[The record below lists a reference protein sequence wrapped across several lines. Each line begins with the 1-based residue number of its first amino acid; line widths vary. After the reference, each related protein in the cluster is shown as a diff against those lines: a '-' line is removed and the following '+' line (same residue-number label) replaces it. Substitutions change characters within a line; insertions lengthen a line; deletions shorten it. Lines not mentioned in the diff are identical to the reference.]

1 MTRLAAILLFL
12 TPAAAQAHVAERGLV
27 LLLPTGLYMTAGAL
41 AVLASVV
48 VLTVLPARALRA
60 AFRPRLLWRR
70 APGGGET
77 VASLLSLSALA
88 ALVLA
93 GLFGSRDPLVNPLPL
108 TIWVLWWVGFTL
120 AQAVFGDLWRWLNPW
135 TGLHRLTGP
144 LIAPAPPFRLPAR
157 LGYWPAVAGLLAFGW
172 FELVDIAPA
181 DPTRLARAVAAYWA
195 VTFAGMTLFGA
206 GAWLARAECF
216 TVFFGFVARLAPV
229 RGVGG
234 ETRAGPPGA
243 HLIGHP
249 PLPVSGALFLL
260 LALATVSFDG
270 FSKTFFW
277 LARIGVN
284 PLAFP
289 GRSAV
294 VWENTAGL
302 IAAWAALAAAF
313 AVCVLAGLVLA
324 GGRGR
329 LREAFGRLALAITPI
344 ALGYHLAH
352 YLPLLLVDGQY
363 ALAAAAG
370 LLGLGEVHVTTS
382 FFNTA
387 GTVRLI
393 WLTQAG
399 AIVAGHIVAVAVAH
413 RLALELFPDPRR
425 AALSQIPLSALMVL
439 YTLFGLWLLASPT
452 GA

>member
-1 MTRLAAILLFL
+1 MTRLAAILLLL
-12 TPAAAQAHVAERGLV
+12 TPAAAQAHATGRGLV
-27 LLLPTGLYMTAGAL
+27 LLLPTGLYMTAGVL

-48 VLTVLPARALRA
+48 ALTLLPASALRA
-60 AFRPRLLWRR
+60 AFRPRLLWSR
-70 APGGGET
+70 ALAGGET
-77 VASLLSLSALA
+77 AASLLSLTALL

-93 GLFGSRDPLVNPLPL
+93 GLFGTRDPLANPLPL

-120 AQAVFGDLWRWLNPW
+120 AQAAFGDLWRWLNPW
-135 TGLHRLTGP
+135 TGLYR
-144 LIAPAPPFRLPAR
+144 LIAPAAPFRLPAR

-195 VTFAGMTLFGA
+195 VTFAGTILFGVE
-206 GAWLARAECF
+206 AWLARAECF
-216 TVFFGFVARLAPV
+216 SVFFDFIARLAPL
-229 RGVGG
+229 RTTGS
-234 ETRAGPPGA
+234 ETRAGLPGA
-243 HLIGHP
+243 HLIAHP

-270 FSKTFFW
+270 LSKTFFW
-277 LARIGVN
+277 LGRIGVN

-302 IAAWAALAAAF
+302 IAAWAALALAF
-313 AVCVLAGLVLA
+313 AVCVLAGLALA

-329 LREAFGRLALAITPI
+329 FGEAFGRLALAIAPI

-352 YLPLLLVDGQY
+352 YLPVLLVNGQY
-363 ALAAAAG
+363 ALAAGADI
-370 LLGLGEVHVTTS
+370 LGLGEVPVTTS
-382 FFNTA
+382 FLNTT

>member
-1 MTRLAAILLFL
+1 MIRLAAIVLFL
-12 TPAAAQAHVAERGLV
+12 TPAAAQAHATGRGLV

-41 AVLASVV
+41 AVLASVI

-60 AFRPRLLWRR
+60 TFRPRLLWSRP
-70 APGGGET
+70 PGGGET
-77 VASLLSLSALA
+77 AVSLAAFAVLA

-93 GLFGSRDPLVNPLPL
+93 GLTGSRDPLANPLPL

-120 AQAVFGDLWRWLNPW
+120 AQAVFGDLWRWANPW
-135 TGLHRLTGP
+135 TGLHRLVA
-144 LIAPAPPFRLPAR
+144 LAPPFSLPAR

-195 VTFAGMTLFGA
+195 VSFAGMVLFGA
-206 GAWLARAECF
+206 EAWLARAECF
-216 TVFFGFVARLAPV
+216 TVFFGFIARLAPV
-229 RGVGG
+229 RAHGG
-234 ETRAGPPGA
+234 ETRAAAPGA
-243 HLIGHP
+243 DLLAHP

-260 LALATVSFDG
+260 LALSTVSFDG
-270 FSKTFFW
+270 LSKTFFW

-302 IAAWAALAAAF
+302 IGAWAALTLAF
-313 AVCVLAGLVLA
+313 AVCNLAGLALA
-324 GGRGR
+324 GERGR
-329 LREAFGRLALAITPI
+329 FRESFGRLALAITPI

-352 YLPLLLVDGQY
+352 YLPVLLVNGQY
-363 ALAAAAG
+363 ALAAVATI
-370 LLGLGEVHVTTS
+370 LGLGEVHVTTS
-382 FFNTA
+382 FFNTTQ
-387 GTVRLI
+387 TVRLI

-399 AIVAGHIVAVAVAH
+399 AIVVGHIVAVAVAH

-439 YTLFGLWLLASPT
+439 YTLLGLWLLASPT